1 MFSRQLY
8 FLTFIW
14 ERIGMSTTF
23 VQGAS
28 SLCFHGN
35 CIF

>member
-8 FLTFIW
+8 FLKFIW
-14 ERIGMSTTF
+14 ERIGMSTIF
-23 VQGAS
+23 FQGVS

-35 CIF
+35 YIF

>member
-8 FLTFIW
+8 FLKFIW

-23 VQGAS
+23 VQGVS

>member
-23 VQGAS
+23 VQGVS
-28 SLCFHGN
+28 SYN
-35 CIF
+35 NK